1 MDPIEGQPS
10 SDLLLRVT
18 PPKVSPS
25 LIARKSLD
33 PLSKGLDVGCVLV
46 SAPAGFGKTSLLSSW
61 RRTLL
66 SGGYIVG
73 WVAVQADEGVQRFI
87 AALTL
92 SVRLAAARPSFGRTL
107 NLDQQ
112 NSSLETITAWL
123 AELAQSAIPLAMV
136 IDDIDRLS
144 PEALQI
150 LSYIIR
156 NAPANLRLIFG
167 CRSEACLDLKEPLAY
182 GQAAVVGQSALRFKL
197 PDVIEFLNSRYHGAA
212 DADLAARV
220 FELTEGWP
228 LGLQLLVA
236 AAAQSDANPVEALSR
251 LTKNSSAIQSDWM
264 GLMLSNLK
272 VEDVHFLESISLL
285 QDFNASLCSAV
296 AQDPQAEE
304 RLARLQRET
313 PLVIAAEQGNWM
325 RLHTLARK
333 NLQQRLKTSREA
345 DLPSLHLR
353 ACQWFI
359 GQGLPDLAAFH
370 ALEAG
375 DSDQAY
381 QLAERS
387 LYTSLMV
394 KGQQAWVMYWL
405 ERMPK
410 DQLVSRPRM
419 TMAVAWSL
427 AVSDRHEEAKA
438 WIEPMLSQ
446 VGLPVSL
453 QCEAALILAGA
464 AVFADDP
471 DAFAALHDPW
481 ADKPPISDTLLLH
494 VHANR
499 SCYRALLSGN
509 PGLARIKQQAVP
521 PTELGGSSY
530 LSSWGELGL
539 GLTYL
544 WEGQVQLVE
553 SLLNPALA
561 RTEIDLGRRHVLPC
575 MLAAFLA
582 TAMWERGSSAD
593 AAALLANRMDVL
605 ERRGMPESVLLAYR
619 TLARMAAYNK
629 QEHRAM
635 ELLDGLFAMGQN
647 RSLPRLCV
655 TSLVEQIR
663 LHARA
668 YRAQTCEVLYEQL
681 EAFLDKQDLTK
692 RPMWA
697 EGIEALR
704 RVGLA
709 YANVAAK
716 KWRLAAAEFQS
727 VGASAARS
735 KLGRLRIEAL
745 GMQAF
750 ALDQCGEKSKD
761 VMREAMDLASV
772 FGLHRVFQDAHP
784 DLGLWV
790 DSLEP
795 DLPATAS
802 NPMRP
807 NPASKPAPSTTQ
819 VLSPFVQAQ
828 TAKAMNNHAL
838 TPKEREVLVLLA
850 RNLSNK
856 EIGNALEVGEE
867 TIKWHVKNLFAKL
880 DAGSR
885 KQVVARAQLFG
896 LLG

>member
-1 MDPIEGQPS
+1 MGLDPIEGQPS
-10 SDLLLRVT
+10 GDLLLRVT
-18 PPKVSPS
+18 PPKVSHS
-25 LIARKSLD
+25 LIARKTLD
-33 PLSKGLDVGCVLV
+33 PLSKGLNVGCILV
-46 SAPAGFGKTSLLSSW
+46 CAPAGFGKTSLLSSW

-66 SGGYIVG
+66 GGGYIVG
-73 WVAVQADEGVQRFI
+73 WVAVQPDEGVQHFI

-107 NLDQQ
+107 NMDQQ
-112 NSSLETITAWL
+112 SSSLETITAWL

-144 PEALQI
+144 PEAHQI
-150 LSYIIR
+150 LSYTIR
-156 NAPANLRLIFG
+156 NAPANLRLILG
-167 CRSEACLDLKEPLAY
+167 SRSESCLDLKEPLAY

-197 PDVIEFLNSRYHGAA
+197 QDVIEFLNNRYLGAT

-220 FELTEGWP
+220 YELTEGWP

-236 AAAQSDANPVEALSR
+236 AASQSGLDPVEGLSR
-251 LTKNSSAIQSDWM
+251 LTRNSSAIDSDWM

-272 VEDVHFLESISLL
+272 VDDVHFLESISLL
-285 QDFNASLCSAV
+285 QDFNAPLCATV
-296 AQDPQAEE
+296 ALDPQASE
-304 RLARLQRET
+304 RLAHLQRDT

-325 RLHTLARK
+325 RLHSLARK
-333 NLQQRLKTSREA
+333 NLLQRLKEGRANE
-345 DLPSLHLR
+345 LPNLHMR

-359 GQGLPDLAAFH
+359 SNGLPDLAAFH

-375 DSDQAY
+375 DNDQAY
-381 QLAERS
+381 LLAERS

-410 DQLVSRPRM
+410 DQLALRPRM

-427 AVSDRHEEAKA
+427 AVSDRHDEARS
-438 WIEPMLSQ
+438 WIEPILNNPELSPA
-446 VGLPVSL
+446 LK
-453 QCEAALILAGA
+453 CEASMILAGA

-481 ADKPPISDTLLLH
+481 GDRPPITDTLLLN

-509 PGLARIKQQAVP
+509 PGLARIKQQAMP
-521 PTELGGSSY
+521 PTDLGGSSY
-530 LSSWGELGL
+530 LTSWGELGV

-561 RTEIDLGRRHVLPC
+561 RAEMDLGRRHVLPC

-582 TAMWERGSSAD
+582 TAIWEKGSSAD

-605 ERRGMPESVLLAYR
+605 ERRGMPEAVLLAYR

-635 ELLDGLFAMGQN
+635 ELLDGLYAIGQS
-647 RSLPRLCV
+647 RQLPRLCV
-655 TSLVEQIR
+655 NSLVEQIR

-668 YRAQTCEVLYEQL
+668 YRAQTCEVLDEQL
-681 EAFLDKQDLTK
+681 EAFLEKQDLPK

-697 EGIEALR
+697 ESIEVLR

-709 YANVAAK
+709 YTLVAGK
-716 KWRLAAAEFQS
+716 KWRQAATEFQA

-750 ALDQCGEKSKD
+750 ALDQCGERSKD
-761 VMREAMDLASV
+761 VMHEAMDLASV

-784 DLGLWV
+784 DLGAWV
-790 DSLEP
+790 MTLAPLSSAAP
-795 DLPATAS
+795 VASAPTATVA
-802 NPMRP
+802 
-807 NPASKPAPSTTQ
+807 KPAQ

-828 TAKAMNNHAL
+828 SAKAMNNHAL

-896 LLG
+896 LLA

>member
-10 SDLLLRVT
+10 GDLLLRVT
-18 PPKVSPS
+18 PPKVFSS
-25 LIARKSLD
+25 LIARKHLD
-33 PLSKGLDVGCVLV
+33 PLSHGMNVGCILV

-66 SGGYIVG
+66 GSGYIVG
-73 WVAVQADEGVQRFI
+73 WVAVQPEEGAQHFI
-87 AALTL
+87 LALTL

-107 NLDQQ
+107 SLDQPI
-112 NSSLETITAWL
+112 SSLETITAWL

-144 PEALQI
+144 PEAHQI
-150 LSYIIR
+150 LNYIIR
-156 NAPANLRLIFG
+156 NAPANLRLILG
-167 CRSEACLDLKEPLAY
+167 SRSETCVDLKEPLAY
-182 GQAAVVGQSALRFKL
+182 GQAAVVGQAALRFKL
-197 PDVIEFLNSRYHGAA
+197 QDVIEFLNTRYSGAV
-212 DADLAARV
+212 DADLAAKV

-236 AAAQSDANPVEALSR
+236 AAGQSGIDPVVGLSR
-251 LTKNSSAIQSDWM
+251 LTRNSSAIQSDWM
-264 GLMLSNLK
+264 GLMFSNLQA
-272 VEDVHFLESISLL
+272 EDVHFLESISLL
-285 QDFNASLCSAV
+285 QDFNATLCAAV
-296 AQDPQAEE
+296 ALDPQAEE

-313 PLVIAAEQGNWM
+313 PVVIAAEQSNWM
-325 RLHTLARK
+325 RLHALARK
-333 NLQQRLKTSREA
+333 HLLQRLKAGRA
-345 DLPSLHLR
+345 DELPQLHLR

-359 GQGLPDLAAFH
+359 QQGLPDLAAFH

-375 DSDQAY
+375 DHDQAY

-410 DQLVSRPRM
+410 DQLASRPRM

-427 AVSDRHEEAKA
+427 AVSDRHEEARA
-438 WIEPMLSQ
+438 WIEPMLNNPA
-446 VGLPVSL
+446 LPAAL
-453 QCEAALILAGA
+453 QCEASLILAGA

-481 ADKPPISDTLLLH
+481 GDKPPITDTLLLH

-521 PTELGGSSY
+521 PTEMGGSSY
-530 LSSWGELGL
+530 LTSWGELGL

-544 WEGQVQLVE
+544 WEGQAQLVE
-553 SLLNPALA
+553 SLLNPTLA
-561 RTEIDLGRRHVLPC
+561 RSEMDLGRRHVLPC

-582 TAMWERGSSAD
+582 TAIWERGSSAD

-605 ERRGMPESVLLAYR
+605 ERRGMPEAVLLAYR

-635 ELLDGLFAMGQN
+635 ELLDGLYAIGQS
-647 RSLPRLCV
+647 RQLPRLCV
-655 TSLVEQIR
+655 NSLVEQIR

-668 YRAQTCEVLYEQL
+668 YRAQTCEVLVEQL
-681 EAFLDKQDLTK
+681 DAFLDKQDLPK

-697 EGIEALR
+697 EGIETLR

-709 YANVAAK
+709 YSLVAAK
-716 KWRLAAAEFQS
+716 KWRSAATEFQA
-727 VGASAARS
+727 VGAGAARS

-750 ALDQCGEKSKD
+750 ALDQCGERSKD

-784 DLGLWV
+784 DLGEWV
-790 DSLEP
+790 NSLAP
-795 DLPATAS
+795 DAPVAS
-802 NPMRP
+802 AAQARQA
-807 NPASKPAPSTTQ
+807 PASKPVQA
-819 VLSPFVQAQ
+819 LSPFVQAQ
-828 TAKAMNNHAL
+828 NSKAMNNHAL

-896 LLG
+896 LLA